1 MRFLSSFIRERNK
14 NDRVSSIYYSI
25 CKIYGKKSKLM
36 NINISKEDILV
47 EELIKILEAE
57 KAKYVAERNAVQG
70 ENIDRLVAEKLE
82 EVKAQ
87 IREQVIAEHNSKFAE
102 VDLEVKALERLIAN
116 KIAEFEAQKL
126 AEVNAETEQESVEG

>member
-1 MRFLSSFIRERNK
+1 MRFLTNFIRREK
-14 NDRVSSIYYSI
+14 KEKESSIYYSI
-25 CKIYGKKSKLM
+25 CKIYGNKSKLM

-70 ENIDRLVAEKLE
+70 ENIDRIVAEKLE
-82 EVKAQ
+82 EVKAE
-87 IREQVIAEHNSKFAE
+87 IREKVIAEHNSKLAE

-126 AEVNAETEQESVEG
+126 AEVNAETEQESMEG

>member
-1 MRFLSSFIRERNK
+1 MRFLTSLVRREK
-14 NDRVSSIYYSI
+14 KDRVSSIYHSI
-25 CKIYGKKSKLM
+25 CKIYGNKSKLM

-57 KAKYVAERNAVQG
+57 KAKYVAERNAVQS
-70 ENIDRLVAEKLE
+70 ENIERTVAERLE

-87 IREQVIAEHNSKFAE
+87 IREQVVAEHNSKLAE

>member
-1 MRFLSSFIRERNK
+1 MRFLTNFVRREKR
-14 NDRVSSIYYSI
+14 DIGSSIYHSI
-25 CKIYGKKSKLM
+25 CKIYGNKSKLM

-70 ENIDRLVAEKLE
+70 ENIDRIVAERLE
-82 EVKAQ
+82 EVKAE
-87 IREQVIAEHNSKFAE
+87 IREKVIAEHNSKFAE

-126 AEVNAETEQESVEG
+126 AEVNAEIEQESVEG

>member
-1 MRFLSSFIRERNK
+1 MRFLTKFVRREK
-14 NDRVSSIYYSI
+14 KDTVSSIYHSI

-36 NINISKEDILV
+36 NINISKEDILM

-57 KAKYVAERNAVQG
+57 KSKYVAERNAVQG
-70 ENIDRLVAEKLE
+70 ENIDRLVAERLE
-82 EVKAQ
+82 EVKAE
-87 IREQVIAEHNSKFAE
+87 IREKVIAEHNSKFAE